1 MVSRADHVAVVSQH
15 KIGAASNATRAIE
28 KPAGALQASDDAI
41 SDRWKTHSHWKE
53 AEDGGDGDGCG
64 PSCCRRRRH

>member
-41 SDRWKTHSHWKE
+41 SDR
-53 AEDGGDGDGCG
+53 
-64 PSCCRRRRH
+64 